1 MINVIIAKVNQNVV
15 SIEANGHSGYAEEG
29 SDIVCSAVSTLLET
43 LINGLLEVAK
53 IDTKYDIDESIPR
66 LFVSLPENITG
77 EQMRDAQMLMKTAVL
92 GLKSVRNEYQKFIK
106 IKEK

>member
-1 MINVIIAKVNQNVV
+1 MINVIIAKVNRNIV

-43 LINGLLEVAK
+43 LISGLVEVAK
-53 IDTKYDIDESIPR
+53 IDAKYDIDESIPR
-66 LFVSLPENITG
+66 LYVSLPENLSV
-77 EQMRDAQMLMKTAVL
+77 EQMRDAQTLMKTAVI
-92 GLKSVRNEYQKFIK
+92 GIKSVRNEYQKFIK